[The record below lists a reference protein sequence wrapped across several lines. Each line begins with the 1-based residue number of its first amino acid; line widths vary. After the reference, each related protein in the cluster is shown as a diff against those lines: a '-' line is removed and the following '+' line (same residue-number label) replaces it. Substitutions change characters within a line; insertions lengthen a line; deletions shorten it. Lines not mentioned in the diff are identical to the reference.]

1 MTEFETLVVAVN
13 AGVASVMLNRPE
25 ALNAMNH
32 RMADELDQVV
42 ADSTIRAVILHGSG
56 GAFCAG

>member
-1 MTEFETLVVAVN
+1 MTYAHILVEREV
-13 AGVASVMLNRPE
+13 GVGIVTLNRPE